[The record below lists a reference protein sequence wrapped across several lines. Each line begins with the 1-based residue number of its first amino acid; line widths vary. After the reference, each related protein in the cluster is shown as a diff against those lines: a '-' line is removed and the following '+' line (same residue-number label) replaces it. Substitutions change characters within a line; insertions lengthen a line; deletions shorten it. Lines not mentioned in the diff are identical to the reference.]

1 MQHLV
6 AISISSR
13 KLNSSILKDPHI
25 KEQSHFYLETNDNGD
40 VHPIFHGMKKAA
52 LKGRISIKNQV
63 NSCWT
68 CLWGKKN
75 KYRGII
81 SGLYNG
87 LKNMEIH
94 STLYINV
101 KWEMEGG
108 KMDNIMDI
116 SMEM

>member
-1 MQHLV
+1 MF
-6 AISISSR
+6 AREDS
-13 KLNSSILKDPHI
+13 P
-25 KEQSHFYLETNDNGD
+25 
-40 VHPIFHGMKKAA
+40 
-52 LKGRISIKNQV
+52 
-63 NSCWT
+63 
-68 CLWGKKN
+68 N

-81 SGLYNG
+81 PGVYDG